1 MYKKMDAGERAGK
14 LAELARLLGILE
26 ALADGPLLVEGAGG
40 PTTADAAL
48 FPTLCFCRSVR
59 TGARA
64 VLQRREG
71 CWRMLLWRSRCRV
84 PVVCRPHARL
94 AHALMAV
101 TVPRACRVPAACKK
115 CAASGAWLGHQML
128 ADPHAD
134 RTGCACTPLPY
145 RVASSQQ
152 AAAHADSADSLRLG
166 RHLQEPAEAG
176 RLLCCHAGR

>member
-1 MYKKMDAGERAGK
+1 MYKQMDAGERAGK

-84 PVVCRPHARL
+84 PVVCRPHARNAL
-94 AHALMAV
+94 PPAPGWGTRCWLTHMLTAQGVHARLCHTGLPRPNRPPRMQILP
-101 TVPRACRVPAACKK
+101 TVFGWDDIFKSRPKLGAYFAAMQADEAGARVRARACAP
-115 CAASGAWLGHQML
+115 S
-128 ADPHAD
+128 
-134 RTGCACTPLPY
+134 
-145 RVASSQQ
+145 VAR
-152 AAAHADSADSLRLG
+152 A
-166 RHLQEPAEAG
+166 
-176 RLLCCHAGR
+176 